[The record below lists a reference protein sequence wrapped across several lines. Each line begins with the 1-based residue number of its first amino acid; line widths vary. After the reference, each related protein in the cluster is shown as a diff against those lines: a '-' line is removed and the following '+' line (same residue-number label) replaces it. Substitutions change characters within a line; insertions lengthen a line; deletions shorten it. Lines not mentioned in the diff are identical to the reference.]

1 MALTKQQITDLI
13 NTKLASNTSI
23 SADEHREIEL
33 ALVTAIYEYSVQ
45 SGDIKEIAIANLN
58 DFETSGANIGRGKVG
73 TMRYG
78 WAICNGYNG
87 TVDKR
92 GRVSTGINV
101 SAAGGDSSKP
111 LWNKNIGYIDGNELV
126 KLTLTQIPPHKHEID
141 FPYDNGGNTSIHSLM
156 ESKNSD
162 EGWKAQT
169 PTPVKNAGGNSAG
182 GTDGHDNMPPYRVSV
197 FVQKI
202 AENY

>member
-1 MALTKQQITDLI
+1 MTKQQITDLI

-126 KLTLTQIPPHKHEID
+126 TLKLSQIPSHTHNGHVIKASGD
-141 FPYDNGGNTSIHSLM
+141 WDGGGRNSGDNATSTTGAT
-156 ESKNSD
+156 E
-162 EGWKAQT
+162 A
-169 PTPVKNAGGNSAG
+169 AGGNSAG
-182 GTDGHDNMPPYRVSV
+182 RTDGHDNMPPYRVSV

>member
-92 GRVSTGINV
+92 GRVSTGINT
-101 SAAGGDSSKP
+101 SAGGGSSLKP
-111 LWNKNIGYIDGNELV
+111 LWNKDINYAGGYELV
-126 KLTLTQIPPHKHEID
+126 TLTLSQIPPHTHNGHVIKASSNWSGGGRD
-141 FPYDNGGNTSIHSLM
+141 SGDNATSTT
-156 ESKNSD
+156 
-162 EGWKAQT
+162 GAT
-169 PTPVKNAGGNSAG
+169 TGAGGNAGG
-182 GTDGHDNMPPYRVSV
+182 GTDGHDNMPPYIVSV

>member
-1 MALTKQQITDLI
+1 MTKQQITDLI

-58 DFETSGANIGRGKVG
+58 DFETSGSNIGRGKVG

-92 GRVSTGINV
+92 GRVSTGINT
-101 SAAGGDSSKP
+101 SAGGGSSLKP
-111 LWNKNIGYIDGNELV
+111 LWNKDINYAGGYELV
-126 KLTLTQIPPHKHEID
+126 TLTLSQIPPHKHEID
-141 FPYDNGGNTSIHSLM
+141 FPYDNGGNTSIQSLI
-156 ESKNSD
+156 ETKNSD

-182 GTDGHDNMPPYRVSV
+182 GTDGHDNMPPYIVSV

>member
-1 MALTKQQITDLI
+1 MALKQTELINLI

-33 ALVTAIYEYSVQ
+33 ALVSAIYEISVQ
-45 SGDIKEIAIANLN
+45 IGDIKEVAIANLN
-58 DFETSGANIGRGKVG
+58 DFETSGANIGRGKAG

-111 LWNKNIGYIDGNELV
+111 LWNKNIGYIDGYELV
-126 KLTLTQIPPHKHEID
+126 KLTLSQIPSHTHNGHVIKASGD
-141 FPYDNGGNTSIHSLM
+141 WDGGGRNSGDNATSTT
-156 ESKNSD
+156 
-162 EGWKAQT
+162 GAT
-169 PTPVKNAGGNSAG
+169 TGAGGNAGG

>member
-1 MALTKQQITDLI
+1 MTKQQITDLI

-45 SGDIKEIAIANLN
+45 IGDIKEVAISNLN

-78 WAICNGYNG
+78 WAICNGFNG
-87 TVDKR
+87 TVDKS
-92 GRVSTGINV
+92 GRVTTGINT
-101 SAAGGDSSKP
+101 SSSGGSSLKP
-111 LWNKNIGYIDGNELV
+111 LWNKDINYAGGHELV
-126 KLTLTQIPPHKHEID
+126 TLKLSQIPSHTHNGHVIKASGNWSGGGRD
-141 FPYDNGGNTSIHSLM
+141 SGDNATSTTG
-156 ESKNSD
+156 D
-162 EGWKAQT
+162 TTG
-169 PTPVKNAGGNSAG
+169 AGGNAGG
-182 GTDGHDNMPPYRVSV
+182 GTDGHDNCQPYVVGV

>member
-92 GRVSTGINV
+92 GRVSTGINS
-101 SAAGGDSSKP
+101 SAAGGDSSLP
-111 LWNKNIGYIDGNELV
+111 VWQTSSTNYIGYKGGLEDAVVVIQNHTYNSINNSGKEVLRFDSVGNKQGASYFTDTTNAIGEDGRFKNL
-126 KLTLTQIPPHKHEID
+126 Q
-141 FPYDNGGNTSIHSLM
+141 PY
-156 ESKNSD
+156 
-162 EGWKAQT
+162 
-169 PTPVKNAGGNSAG
+169 V
-182 GTDGHDNMPPYRVSV
+182 VSV

>member
-1 MALTKQQITDLI
+1 MTKQQITDLI

-111 LWNKNIGYIDGNELV
+111 LWNKNIGYIDGYELV

-141 FPYDNGGNTSIHSLM
+141 LPYDRTNQSNDIPTLYNTDR
-156 ESKNSD
+156 SD
-162 EGWKAQT
+162 EGWLPVN
-169 PTPVKNAGGNSAG
+169 PTPIKNAGGNSAG